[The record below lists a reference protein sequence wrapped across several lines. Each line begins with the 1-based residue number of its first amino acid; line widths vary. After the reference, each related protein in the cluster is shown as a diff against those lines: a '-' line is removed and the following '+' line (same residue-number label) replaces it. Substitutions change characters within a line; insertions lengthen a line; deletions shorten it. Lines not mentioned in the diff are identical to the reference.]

1 MTLQDFFNWVQ
12 SSPTYTLAYFIAIPA
27 IALLAGIFAKEEGH
41 LSPWK
46 YLYSF
51 LIYLVCIPGI
61 FAVTLN
67 IYFFFWERRS
77 VMNAELLLQVL
88 PILSMILTLFIIK
101 RNVNLD
107 QVPGFDKL
115 SGFMM
120 IIGILLS
127 LMWILDRTHFFVFA
141 SMPFSTVLIILIGG
155 ILVIRYSLKRI
166 LS

>member
-107 QVPGFDKL
+107 HVPGFDKL

>member
-12 SSPTYTLAYFIAIPA
+12 SNPSYTLAYFIAIPA

-41 LSPWK
+41 QSPWK
-46 YLYSF
+46 YLYSG
-51 LIYLVCIPGI
+51 LIYLGCIPGI

-107 QVPGFDKL
+107 FVPGFDKL

-120 IIGILLS
+120 IIGILLTM
-127 LMWILDRTHFFVFA
+127 MWILDRTHFFVFA

-155 ILVIRYSLKRI
+155 ILVIRYSLKKI

>member
-67 IYFFFWERRS
+67 IYFFFWERKS

-107 QVPGFDKL
+107 HVPGFDKL